1 MISSMTG
8 FGRGEVERDG
18 YRASFEVSS
27 LNSRYLDISIRT
39 PRWMMAMEPELR
51 AVVSARF
58 GRGKIV
64 AQLNWERTAIE
75 SSVSINEELVDW
87 YVESIRRVA
96 AKCGLADS
104 LTIGDVLSLPD
115 VWVAKR
121 DPQKDEV
128 VESIVKDALLAA
140 LDQLEATRAAE
151 GAKLASSF
159 RQQIGRISAGNDQI
173 KSLAGRQVELYRQ
186 RLTQRLDE
194 VLGQANYDEQRLTQ
208 EVAFMAER
216 SDITEEC
223 VRLGIHCGHFLEAL
237 DSAEPVG
244 RRMNFLVQ
252 ELNREINTIGSKS
265 VDIDISRIVVDLKD
279 ELEKIREQ
287 VQNIE

>member
-39 PRWMMAMEPELR
+39 PRWMMSIESELR
-51 AVVSARF
+51 AIISSRF
-58 GRGKIV
+58 SRGKVV
-64 AQLNWERTAIE
+64 AQLNWERTAVE

-87 YVESIRRVA
+87 YVENIRRVA
-96 AKCGLADS
+96 SKSHLSDS

-115 VWVAKR
+115 VWVTTR
-121 DPQKDEV
+121 DPHKDEV
-128 VESIVKDALLAA
+128 IDSIVKEAINAA
-140 LDQLEATRAAE
+140 LDQLEETRAAE
-151 GAKLASSF
+151 GAKLSESF
-159 RQQIGRISAGNDQI
+159 REQVGRIQSGNEEI
-173 KSLAGRQVELYRQ
+173 RSLAGRQVEQYRE

-194 VLGQANYDEQRLTQ
+194 ILGQANYDEQRLTQ

-223 VRLGIHCGHFLEAL
+223 VRLDIHCKHFLETI
-237 DSAEPVG
+237 DSADPVG

-265 VDIDISRIVVDLKD
+265 VDIDISRIVVGLKD